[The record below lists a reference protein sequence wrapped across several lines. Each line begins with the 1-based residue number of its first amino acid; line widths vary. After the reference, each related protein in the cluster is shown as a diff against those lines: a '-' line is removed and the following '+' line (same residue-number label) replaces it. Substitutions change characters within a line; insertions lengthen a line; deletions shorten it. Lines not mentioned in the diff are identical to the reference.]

1 MRRSRYPERTVA
13 ELRHGCTPSIVTR
26 VKDYLEAHYQRNAL
40 NRLFSSNNS
49 PDAEHSKI
57 LNEELEAT
65 RAIATQAIERLGGRV
80 SPFRMSESYE
90 ASIRSSISLP
100 NAMPTSNPLP
110 SPTIQIRMPTA
121 EVYVVSFFNVPLE

>member
-65 RAIATQAIERLGGRV
+65 IRDKQHSRGGVGGYTDVRCPLHRHNAAECDLH
-80 SPFRMSESYE
+80 SPEKMFKLRSHVES
-90 ASIRSSISLP
+90 
-100 NAMPTSNPLP
+100 
-110 SPTIQIRMPTA
+110 
-121 EVYVVSFFNVPLE
+121 